1 MFDYVTQK
9 TITSRCGSFKKR
21 LGGQRRPQGRT
32 EALRILERKG
42 TDKSSFF
49 FFSLSIF
56 FFFLIF

>member
-49 FFSLSIF
+49 FFTVNIL
-56 FFFLIF
+56 FFLIF